1 MVEDKRFTIP
11 KNDSVSFQLLHIT
24 IGEPNNK
31 ELFHICLLGLW
42 SLLLEQV
49 LYIYALYI
57 MAYLF
62 SNNLGRSPGHGLPPS
77 SIIRITNFTL
87 LSFNFGNTQR
97 ITSSTPQK
105 ATSLPCHNSLMQSKA
120 CVFPAKQYRS
130 TVCP

>member
-1 MVEDKRFTIP
+1 MLI
-11 KNDSVSFQLLHIT
+11 LLR
-24 IGEPNNK
+24 EN
-31 ELFHICLLGLW
+31 F
-42 SLLLEQV
+42 
-49 LYIYALYI
+49 
-57 MAYLF
+57 
-62 SNNLGRSPGHGLPPS
+62 LPPSASTKSILLSNTRSHIPNLIHNSAFHTPEGTNLDPIKPLVHAGFLFCIIPHLAFNITFS